1 MRVIT
6 PIILIQNDLILCLG
20 IVYVGTWSV
29 YNKVFSFR
37 ELYNKSS
44 CPKDLVNIMV
54 VKEVNESDFEK
65 EVLKSEIPVVIDF
78 WAPWCGPCRMFSPI
92 IDEVSEDYK
101 GKIKFVKINAD
112 DNQKLAEE
120 YQVMGIP
127 TVALIVKGKLKAV
140 NVGAVGKDTI
150 KGWINRNV

>member
-1 MRVIT
+1 
-6 PIILIQNDLILCLG
+6 
-20 IVYVGTWSV
+20 
-29 YNKVFSFR
+29 
-37 ELYNKSS
+37 
-44 CPKDLVNIMV
+44 MV
-54 VKEVNESDFEK
+54 VKEVNESDVEK

-92 IDEVSEDYK
+92 IDEVSEEYK

>member
-1 MRVIT
+1 
-6 PIILIQNDLILCLG
+6 
-20 IVYVGTWSV
+20 
-29 YNKVFSFR
+29 
-37 ELYNKSS
+37 
-44 CPKDLVNIMV
+44 MV